1 MLANYSKIVRRAG
14 ALTAIAAAIMVA
26 VSAALVG
33 VKGLIGAL
41 IAVAIVAVFFG
52 ISILVVGRAAR
63 VSPQAMMVAALASYL
78 VKIVGLAV
86 IVSRLNGTTAF
97 STKTLGFVAIG
108 CILVWTGAQ
117 AVTAMKLKMLYVE
130 PVSTSPAP
138 TNTAPTNTA
147 PTNTAPANTA
157 PASTKPASPAT
168 ATPEPEQHAAQ
179 RGE

>member
-14 ALTAIAAAIMVA
+14 ALTAVAAAIMVA

-41 IAVAIVAVFFG
+41 LGVGIVAVFFG

-117 AVTAMKLKMLYVE
+117 AVTAMKMKMLYVE
-130 PVSTSPAP
+130 PDSSSTTPAS
-138 TNTAPTNTA
+138 
-147 PTNTAPANTA
+147 TA
-157 PASTKPASPAT
+157 PASTKPASTAPAE
-168 ATPEPEQHAAQ
+168 PEPHAAR
-179 RGE
+179 RG

>member
-26 VSAALVG
+26 VSAVLVG

-130 PVSTSPAP
+130 PDSTSTGSTTTKPAS
-138 TNTAPTNTA
+138 
-147 PTNTAPANTA
+147 TA
-157 PASTKPASPAT
+157 PASTAPAT
-168 ATPEPEQHAAQ
+168 SEPEQHAAQ

>member
-14 ALTAIAAAIMVA
+14 ALTALAAAIMVA

-41 IAVAIVAVFFG
+41 IGVAIVAVFFG

-86 IVSRLNGTTAF
+86 VVSRLNGTTAF
-97 STKTLGFVAIG
+97 STRTLGFVAIG
-108 CILVWTGAQ
+108 CILVWTAAQ
-117 AVTAMKLKMLYVE
+117 AIAAMKVKMLYVE
-130 PVSTSPAP
+130 PDSSSTTPAS
-138 TNTAPTNTA
+138 TAPT
-147 PTNTAPANTA
+147 
-157 PASTKPASPAT
+157 KPAP
-168 ATPEPEQHAAQ
+168 HAAQ

>member
-14 ALTAIAAAIMVA
+14 ALTAVAAAIMVA

-130 PVSTSPAP
+130 PDSASPASASP
-138 TNTAPTNTA
+138 
-147 PTNTAPANTA
+147 A
-157 PASTKPASPAT
+157 PASTKPVSTQPVSTEPAK
-168 ATPEPEQHAAQ
+168 PEPEQHAAQ